1 MIGRIR
7 HPAGALWPIAGA
19 AVLWTSL
26 LGAASAF
33 DPKTMDSVVAVLP
46 EWPAGGRPA
55 EEPEGTAVAVL
66 PGGFAATNVHVLGR
80 ATAVRIRLSDGR
92 LLKAEIVG
100 RDPPTDIALIKVPID
115 LPVAPVNA
123 EPKLAERVC
132 AVGNQFGLGL
142 SVTCGVVSAV
152 RRTAAG
158 FNPVEDFV
166 QTDAVVNPGGSGGA
180 LVDAQGRMVGL
191 VSAIFT
197 KKSDANIG
205 VNFAASMPLVMR
217 VVEDLKAHG
226 RVKRVRS
233 GLAVEDLGEAERAT
247 LSGARI
253 ARIQDG
259 SPAAVAG
266 LKIGDLIVAVDKRPV
281 YRATDVTAA
290 IYLRRPGER
299 AEIEYRRDGARA
311 TATLSFAP

>member
-1 MIGRIR
+1 MIDRIR
-7 HPAGALWPIAGA
+7 RAAPVCRTLAVAALLWPGFAGDA
-19 AVLWTSL
+19 F
-26 LGAASAF
+26 AF
-33 DPKTMDSVVAVLP
+33 DPRIMDSVVAVLP
-46 EWPAGGRPA
+46 EWPAGGRSA
-55 EEPEGTAVAVL
+55 EEPEGTATAVL

-80 ATAVRIRLSDGR
+80 ATTVRIRLADGR

-100 RDPPTDIALIKVPID
+100 RDPPTDIALIKVPLD

-123 EPKLAERVC
+123 EPKLAEKVC

-166 QTDAVVNPGGSGGA
+166 QTDAVVNPGGSGGP

-217 VVEDLKAHG
+217 VALDLKAHG

-233 GLAVEDLGEAERAT
+233 GLAVEDLSEAERAT

-259 SPAAVAG
+259 SAAATAG
-266 LKIGDLIVAVDKRPV
+266 LKIGDLILAVDKRPV
-281 YRATDVTAA
+281 YRSTDVTAA

-299 AEIEYRRDGARA
+299 AEVEYLRGGTRA
-311 TATLSFAP
+311 KAALAFAP